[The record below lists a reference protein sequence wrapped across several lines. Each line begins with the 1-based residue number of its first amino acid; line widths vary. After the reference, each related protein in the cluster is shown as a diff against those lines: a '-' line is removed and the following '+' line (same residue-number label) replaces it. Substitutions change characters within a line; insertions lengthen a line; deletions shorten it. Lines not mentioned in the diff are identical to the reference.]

1 MSKVVM
7 KRLNAITR
15 LKLGMA
21 FSAMIFWIPVI
32 TLFFQNRGF
41 SFSDVYFIVTT
52 LSIAVVILEYPTG
65 VIGDHFS
72 HKLSV
77 QLGYL
82 IVAIATL
89 LSLLY
94 IPKFYYFLIVIL
106 QALGLSLASG
116 SDIAFLHSVSSDFK
130 KDVADVKA
138 FGLVALLAGTVVGG
152 FVGKFSTDIPIIL
165 TAITSILGFVLISTV
180 PSVKKVESGES
191 NIFSRAKEGLSFV
204 KRSDSVIHTLLLG
217 AVFGAFLFSLKWFY
231 NTIFVDHGVEQSLW
245 GVFASISMFCT
256 AIGAIVY
263 RKRITLNI
271 GFVVIAL
278 IGSIFLMGFL
288 ETAFVTI
295 FALFLYSL
303 FQGFFEV
310 EYEQLLNKQVP
321 DGIRASVLSL
331 KNLVLRVVYAI
342 YTLGAGIL
350 LKTMNLSEFLILTS
364 LLLLAISIPL
374 WKKIRSA
381 TPKTLNT

>member
-1 MSKVVM
+1 M
-7 KRLNAITR
+7 KILNAITR

-21 FSAMIFWIPVI
+21 FSAMIFWIPI
-32 TLFFQNRGF
+32 FTLFFQNRGF
-41 SFSDVYFIVTT
+41 ALSDVYFLVTT
-52 LSIAVVILEYPTG
+52 LSIAVVIFEYPTG

-77 QLGYL
+77 QLGYM

-89 LSLLY
+89 LSLLF
-94 IPKFYYFLIVIL
+94 IPRFYYFLIVIL

-138 FGLVALLAGTVVGG
+138 LGLVAILTGTIIGG
-152 FVGKFSTDIPIIL
+152 FVGKFNTDIPITL
-165 TAITSILGFVLISTV
+165 TAVTSMLGFVLISTV
-180 PSVKKVESGES
+180 PTIKKVESEES

-204 KRSDSVIHTLLLG
+204 KRSDSVLHTLLLG

-231 NTIFVDHGVEQSLW
+231 NTIFLDHGVEQSLW

-256 AIGAIVY
+256 AIGAIIY
-263 RKRITLNI
+263 RKKIALNI
-271 GFVVIAL
+271 GLIVTAL
-278 IGSIFLMGFL
+278 ITSIFLMGFL
-288 ETAFVTI
+288 ETAVITI

-321 DGIRASVLSL
+321 DSIRASVLSL
-331 KNLVLRVVYAI
+331 KSLVLRIVYAI
-342 YTLGAGIL
+342 YTLGAGVL

-364 LLLLAISIPL
+364 LVLLAISIPL
-374 WKKIRSA
+374 WKRIRSTA
-381 TPKTLNT
+381 TKHTFK